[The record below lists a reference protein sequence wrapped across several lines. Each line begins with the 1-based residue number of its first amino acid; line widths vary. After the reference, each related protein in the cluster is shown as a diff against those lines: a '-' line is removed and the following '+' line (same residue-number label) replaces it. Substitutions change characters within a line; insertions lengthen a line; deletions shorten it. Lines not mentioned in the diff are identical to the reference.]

1 MFRAAM
7 TEWIKP

>member
-1 MFRAAM
+1 MFQAAM